1 MRASC
6 GCGAASC
13 WHAAQDHA
21 STVVLPGQRSGRP
34 PAVFFEPLG
43 SDRHSTEEPAHP
55 PAFCGRGA
63 PGCRP
68 AAQPFASDA
77 AHAETRAG
85 HPLAVCS
92 EPPGSDRHSTEEP
105 ACFAKSPQ
113 PRVGHRVAV
122 DEPLGSDHPST
133 EPTRPVRP
141 ALQAAVAARGVQAER
156 HSCRRHERARRGH
169 EDPNVPPRNGLEPSQ
184 RHWFLA
190 RCLRVGN

>member
-21 STVVLPGQRSGRP
+21 SIVVLPGQRSGRP
-34 PAVFFEPLG
+34 LAVFFEPL
-43 SDRHSTEEPAHP
+43 
-55 PAFCGRGA
+55 
-63 PGCRP
+63 
-68 AAQPFASDA
+68 
-77 AHAETRAG
+77 
-85 HPLAVCS
+85 
-92 EPPGSDRHSTEEP
+92 GSDRHSTEEP